1 MFVLTVLRDVV
12 RVAADKFDREL
23 LEVLAEELDKKYA
36 NKVIVDTGMCI
47 CVHDFLSVEDAML
60 YPADGGAH
68 HPVVFRC
75 VVFRPFVGEV
85 AVGTITGANKD
96 GIKVSLDFF
105 DDVFVPSY
113 LLPQP
118 AEYDSRAKLWVWKYE
133 GSEEGGIFSTHE
145 QVRFRVESISFSQV
159 ETTASGQRVTTATTA
174 SESAPVS
181 HAPATDM
188 RSSSSINAASLPVP
202 SLVKQRSTSV
212 DLSADNTT
220 AVPAVMHITASVNDH
235 GLGLVCWNWE

>member
-1 MFVLTVLRDVV
+1 MFVLTVLHDVV

-36 NKVIVDTGMCI
+36 NKVIVDTGLCI
-47 CVHDFLSVEDAML
+47 CVHDFLTVEDAML

-75 VVFRPFVGEV
+75 LVFRPFIGEV

-133 GSEEGGIFSTHE
+133 GSEEGGIFSMHE
-145 QVRFRVESISFSQV
+145 QVRFRVESISFTQV
-159 ETTASGQRVTTATTA
+159 ETTAEGQRAITATTA
-174 SESAPVS
+174 AEA
-181 HAPATDM
+181 APAANAFTGADM
-188 RSSSSINAASLPVP
+188 RGSNSSSATVP
-202 SLVKQRSTSV
+202 PIAPLVKQRSTSV
-212 DLSADNTT
+212 DLSADATV
-220 AVPAVMHITASVNDH
+220 VPAVMQITASVNDH